1 MSGKW
6 LHGLVVE
13 GGDVIV
19 EDNIFSH
26 SELREKYTGREAPH
40 PMIREWSW
48 DYVEREF
55 QSTPEELRS
64 LCQGWLDTNLATYAQ
79 LRAWLARNWKGLVE
93 DEKERELYVWELLT
107 TEATSTDP
115 LVEAF
120 IRADQDWRKAYQDL
134 RKAEWVREQ
143 AEQDWRKAD
152 QDWRKAYQD
161 LRKADQDWRKADQ
174 DWRKAEWV
182 REQADQDLEQADQT
196 WKMQVM
202 KPIFFDLLDQ
212 FVVPQWRG
220 GRRIIMETP
229 KKEQLL
235 EEDGL
240 KVVSR
245 ISDPSWRHGTYET
258 KVFCR
263 GEDNTFWEVKFQLS
277 TDGETNG
284 LREGEY
290 LIRQVTPQEKTIII
304 YV

>member
-1 MSGKW
+1 MSGQY
-6 LHGLVVE
+6 LHGLVID
-13 GGDVIV
+13 GDVIV

-152 QDWRKAYQD
+152 QDWRKA
-161 LRKADQDWRKADQ
+161 
-174 DWRKAEWV
+174 EWV

-220 GRRIIMETP
+220 GR
-229 KKEQLL
+229 
-235 EEDGL
+235 
-240 KVVSR
+240 
-245 ISDPSWRHGTYET
+245 
-258 KVFCR
+258 
-263 GEDNTFWEVKFQLS
+263 
-277 TDGETNG
+277 
-284 LREGEY
+284 
-290 LIRQVTPQEKTIII
+290 
-304 YV
+304 

>member
-26 SELREKYTGREAPH
+26 SELREKYTGHEALH

-48 DYVEREF
+48 DYVEGEF
-55 QSTPEELRS
+55 ICTPEELRS

-120 IRADQDWRKAYQDL
+120 IRADQNRK
-134 RKAEWVREQ
+134 
-143 AEQDWRKAD
+143 
-152 QDWRKAYQD
+152 
-161 LRKADQDWRKADQ
+161 
-174 DWRKAEWV
+174 
-182 REQADQDLEQADQT
+182 QADQNWHQAYQNWDQAIQDWKMQAIQN

-202 KPIFFDLLDQ
+202 KPMFFDLLDQ

-220 GRRIIMETP
+220 GR
-229 KKEQLL
+229 
-235 EEDGL
+235 
-240 KVVSR
+240 
-245 ISDPSWRHGTYET
+245 
-258 KVFCR
+258 
-263 GEDNTFWEVKFQLS
+263 
-277 TDGETNG
+277 
-284 LREGEY
+284 
-290 LIRQVTPQEKTIII
+290 
-304 YV
+304 

>member
-152 QDWRKAYQD
+152 QDWRKA
-161 LRKADQDWRKADQ
+161 
-174 DWRKAEWV
+174 EWV